1 MRVGRKW
8 PGSAPG
14 HEWKK
19 PGDVV
24 EVDDGLGQE
33 LVAIPNGG
41 FYEVVPTAE
50 ADQDDSPKPK
60 PEHGKADDETPATDG
75 ADAEPDEAPE
85 EPKRRPGRP
94 RKPKPEA
101 EISE

>member
-41 FYEVVPTAE
+41 FYEVVPTAD
-50 ADQDDSPKPK
+50 ADQVDSPE
-60 PEHGKADDETPATDG
+60 PEHGKADDETPATDAG
-75 ADAEPDEAPE
+75 PDEAPE